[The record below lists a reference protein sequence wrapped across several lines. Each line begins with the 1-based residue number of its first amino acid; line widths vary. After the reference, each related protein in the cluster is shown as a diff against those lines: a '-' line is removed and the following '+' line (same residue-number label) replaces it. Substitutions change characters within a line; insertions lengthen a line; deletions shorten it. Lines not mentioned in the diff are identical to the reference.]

1 MHQLTI
7 RTRGSKQV
15 IDITRDVQAIIGK
28 EGLSDGLC
36 SVFVTHTTA
45 AITTADLDPGTDLD
59 MLDAFYEMI
68 PDLDYRHPH
77 NPAHTPDHILATLVG
92 PSVTVP
98 VSQGQLVLGTWQRIV
113 LFEFDGP
120 RSRTV
125 CVTLVG

>member
-1 MHQLTI
+1 MHQLAI
-7 RTRGSKQV
+7 RTQSGKQV
-15 IDITRDVQAIIGK
+15 IDITRDVQEIIRK
-28 EGLSDGLC
+28 EGFTGGLC
-36 SVFVTHTTA
+36 NVFVTHTTA

-59 MLDAFYEMI
+59 MLDAFYRMV
-68 PDLDYRHPH
+68 PNLNYRHPH

-98 VSQGQLVLGTWQRIV
+98 VDRGQLVLGTWQRIV

-125 CVTLVG
+125 CVTLAG